1 MKKTFK
7 IALPGG
13 VPSDDIP
20 YHPIIFIRG
29 SDAWRLALHQEPVL
43 AGKGDWIVS
52 DPVSGYRVCRVSA
65 TYKGLPVASRDL
77 TVPQARAA
85 ALADLD
91 TIVDR
96 VGLERFTR
104 VLGEAQKPKETT
116 PLRRALGD
124 AIAEIEQLKNQ
135 REN

>member
-13 VPSDDIP
+13 VLSDDIP

-29 SDAWRLALHQEPVL
+29 SDAWRLALHREPVH
-43 AGKGDWIVS
+43 AGKGNWIVS
-52 DPVSGYRVCRVSA
+52 DPISGYRVCWVSA
-65 TYKGLPVASRDL
+65 TYKGMPVASRDL

-91 TIVDR
+91 TTVDR

-104 VLGEAQKPKETT
+104 VLSEAQKAKEITV
-116 PLRRALGD
+116 
-124 AIAEIEQLKNQ
+124 
-135 REN
+135 

>member
-1 MKKTFK
+1 MPKKQTFPM
-7 IALPGG
+7 ARAGG
-13 VPSDDIP
+13 QFEDVP
-20 YHPIIFIRG
+20 YYPIIFVRG
-29 SDAWRLALHQEPVL
+29 SDAWRLALHREPVL

-85 ALADLD
+85 ALVDLD
-91 TIVDR
+91 TVVNR
-96 VGLERFTR
+96 VGLERFAR

-116 PLRRALGD
+116 
-124 AIAEIEQLKNQ
+124 I
-135 REN
+135 